1 MDGAGELAE
10 LAPDAAAEEQELEE
24 QARPFKALYEHWER
38 NQWSPLELD
47 YSQDAASFAG
57 LDSEAQQG
65 MIWIFAHRF
74 HAEFKVATV
83 LSPFLMRARDYDL
96 QVVLSTQIADEYRH
110 MTSVLRVYD
119 EVFGIRGI
127 DSVRAIADR
136 NMDPI
141 AATLYDRFERRV
153 EPLRTSDDEDL
164 YLQAVVSYHLIAEG
178 VIART
183 AQNLAAGQYAK
194 YGSFPGLSR
203 GQRLVARD
211 EARHIGIG
219 VSYCR
224 RRMAEDRE
232 HALEVVGDVVEEFAE
247 LADSL
252 LETALAGGMDSQVLA
267 GYGVDPEGFYAEAM
281 RLWQLRLRSIG
292 FLDES

>member
-10 LAPDAAAEEQELEE
+10 ATPEVAEEQDLEE
-24 QARPFKALYEHWER
+24 RARPFRALYEHWER
-38 NQWSPLELD
+38 NQWSPLDLD
-47 YSQDAASFAG
+47 YSKDADSFAA
-57 LDSEAQQG
+57 LDEEAQQG

-83 LSPFLMRARDYDL
+83 LAPFLMRAHNYDL

-127 DSVRAIADR
+127 ESVQAIADK

-141 AATLYDRFERRV
+141 ASTLYDRFERRV
-153 EPLRTSDDEDL
+153 EPLRTTDDADL
-164 YLQAVVSYHLIAEG
+164 FLQAVVSYHLIAEG

-194 YGSFPGLSR
+194 YGSFPGLTR

-232 HALEVVGDVVEEFAE
+232 HALAVVGDVVDEFAE

-252 LETALAGGMDSQVLA
+252 LETALAGGMDSQVVA
-267 GYGVDPEGFYAEAM
+267 GYGVEPEGFYAEAM

-292 FLDES
+292 FLDEG

>member
-1 MDGAGELAE
+1 MQGELA
-10 LAPDAAAEEQELEE
+10 AVTAEREDQDLEE
-24 QARPFKALYEHWER
+24 RARPFRALYEHWER
-38 NQWSPLELD
+38 HQWSPLEID
-47 YSQDAASFAG
+47 YSTDAESFAM
-57 LDSEAQQG
+57 LEEEAKEG
-65 MIWIFAHRF
+65 FVWIFAHRF

-83 LSPFLMRARDYDL
+83 LAPFLLRATDHQL
-96 QVVLSTQIADEYRH
+96 QTVLATQIADEFRH
-110 MTSVLRVYD
+110 LTSVLRVYED
-119 EVFGIRGI
+119 VFGI
-127 DSVRAIADR
+127 ADIGAVKALADA

-141 AATLYDRFERRV
+141 AATLYERFERRV
-153 EPLRTSDDEDL
+153 KPLETSGDEDL
-164 YLQAVVSYHLIAEG
+164 FLQAVVSYHLIAEG

-194 YGSFPGLSR
+194 YGSFPGLTL

-224 RRMAEDRE
+224 QRMARDRQR
-232 HALEVVGDVVEEFAE
+232 AFDAITDVVEEFAE

-252 LETALAGGMDSQVLA
+252 LETAVSGQMDSQVVA
-267 GYGVDPEGFYAEAM
+267 GYGVDPTGFYAEAM

-292 FLDES
+292 YLDESL

>member
-1 MDGAGELAE
+1 MSPHERATELTPEAT
-10 LAPDAAAEEQELEE
+10 EEQDLEE
-24 QARPFKALYEHWER
+24 RARPFRALYEHWER
-38 NQWSPLELD
+38 NQWSPLAIDLAQDVTAFAALD
-47 YSQDAASFAG
+47 E
-57 LDSEAQQG
+57 EAKRG

-83 LSPFLMRARDYDL
+83 LAPFLMRAPDYDL
-96 QVVLSTQIADEYRH
+96 QVVLATQIADEYRH
-110 MTSVLRVYD
+110 MTSVLRIYD

-127 DSVRAIADR
+127 ESVRAIADA

-141 AATLYDRFERRV
+141 AATLHERFERRV
-153 EPLRTSDDEDL
+153 RPLETSADEDVF
-164 YLQAVVSYHLIAEG
+164 LQAVVSYHLIAEG

-194 YGSFPGLSR
+194 YGSFPGLTR

-224 RRMAEDRE
+224 RRMAEDRN
-232 HALEVVGDVVEEFAE
+232 HTMEVVGDVVEEFAE
-247 LADSL
+247 LADGL
-252 LETALAGGMDSQVLA
+252 LETALSGGMDPQVLA
-267 GYGVDPEGFYAEAM
+267 GYGIEAAGFYAEAM

-292 FLDES
+292 FLED